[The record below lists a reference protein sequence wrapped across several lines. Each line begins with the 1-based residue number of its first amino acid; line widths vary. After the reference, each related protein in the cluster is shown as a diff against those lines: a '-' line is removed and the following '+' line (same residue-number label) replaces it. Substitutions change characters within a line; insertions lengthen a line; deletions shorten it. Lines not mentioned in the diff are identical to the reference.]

1 MSPTSHHHERTRRR
15 RDAPARRSRGA
26 LRRTG
31 QAPDHLAVPD
41 REAFDEL
48 GGHGRIDELVGDGA
62 SADAVVGL
70 TNRDLYDRFGFAV
83 KGRPVPDS
91 AVEDDRV
98 TAGWLGA
105 EATAE
110 RSVWLEAE
118 AGTFGSPWT
127 REPSESASGGAY
139 LTTEGV
145 ESADEPPSEGHLV
158 HEFSV
163 PESEYHVFGRGRAP
177 AGDSD
182 SFWLRVDDGDW
193 IHWDGMRTRR
203 GWEWEPVEG
212 EDGVRRF
219 ALDGE
224 HTLTVAFRED
234 DTKLDRLVVMPT
246 RTRPVRYGEPSD
258 TRA

>member
-1 MSPTSHHHERTRRR
+1 M
-15 RDAPARRSRGA
+15 
-26 LRRTG
+26 
-31 QAPDHLAVPD
+31 V
-41 REAFDEL
+41 
-48 GGHGRIDELVGDGA
+48 GGGA
-62 SADAVVGL
+62 SAEAVDGL

-193 IHWDGMRTRR
+193 IHWDGAGGSGNPWRARMGSGVSHSTANTPSPSRSARTTRNWT
-203 GWEWEPVEG
+203 GWW
-212 EDGVRRF
+212 
-219 ALDGE
+219 
-224 HTLTVAFRED
+224 
-234 DTKLDRLVVMPT
+234 
-246 RTRPVRYGEPSD
+246 
-258 TRA
+258 

>member
-1 MSPTSHHHERTRRR
+1 VSPASHHHERTRRR

-48 GGHGRIDELVGDGA
+48 GGHGRIDELVGGGA
-62 SADAVVGL
+62 SAEAVDGL

-91 AVEDDRV
+91 AV
-98 TAGWLGA
+98 
-105 EATAE
+105 
-110 RSVWLEAE
+110 
-118 AGTFGSPWT
+118 
-127 REPSESASGGAY
+127 
-139 LTTEGV
+139 
-145 ESADEPPSEGHLV
+145 
-158 HEFSV
+158 
-163 PESEYHVFGRGRAP
+163 
-177 AGDSD
+177 
-182 SFWLRVDDGDW
+182 
-193 IHWDGMRTRR
+193 
-203 GWEWEPVEG
+203 
-212 EDGVRRF
+212 
-219 ALDGE
+219 
-224 HTLTVAFRED
+224 ED